1 VLIVETLAMV
11 DTAQVIVKKDMSQTI
26 NKGSFKKGHT
36 PWNAGLK
43 GFRPSPS
50 TEFKMGETTG
60 EKHPSWKGGEQT
72 FTKDCVYLYAGTNK
86 RVRRPK
92 KVYEDAHGPIPNGW
106 ILYHLDGDR
115 YNDDLDNLI
124 AIPRA
129 ILVKINS
136 GRMIASYH
144 EIINAI
150 NNFNKQ

>member
-50 TEFKMGETTG
+50 TEFKTGETTG